1 MMGIEALIISCVLVL
16 FRVAAFIAFL
26 PPMAG
31 RGLPNTVKI
40 GLAVA
45 FTVLLAPQYAG
56 AAALDLD
63 LAAPGAAAWLQL
75 AYLAVRETALGAG
88 LAWLFGLCLVP
99 ARIGGA
105 WIAQEMG
112 LNLGEL
118 TSPMD
123 QTTASPVSQALEALG
138 VLLFFALNIHH
149 MMFFALGR
157 SFVNR
162 PLLQEWSMPT
172 WQSIVQAVAT
182 TEQIGLMIVA
192 PVGILLF
199 VVSVTLL
206 ITMKTAPQFN
216 FMSYGMTLR
225 LIAGVGG
232 LLLFL
237 PDILSSLQYFMTR
250 TPIRNWS

>member
-1 MMGIEALIISCVLVL
+1 MIESLVIACMLVL
-16 FRVAAFIAFL
+16 FRVGAFL
-26 PPMAG
+26 AFMPPMAG

-45 FTVLLAPQYAG
+45 LTALLAPMYMG
-56 AAALDLD
+56 EAAAQLH
-63 LAAPGAAAWLQL
+63 LADSEGAAWLQL
-75 AYLAVRETALGAG
+75 AYLAARETTLGAG
-88 LAWLFGLCLVP
+88 LAWLFGLCLIP

-123 QTTASPVSQALEALG
+123 QQPASPVSQGLEALG
-138 VLLFFALNIHH
+138 VLLFFTLNIHH
-149 MMFFALGR
+149 VMFFALGR

-162 PLLQEWSMPT
+162 PLLQEWSLPT
-172 WQSIVQAVAT
+172 WNSIVQAVAT
-182 TEQIGLMIVA
+182 TEQVGLLIVA

-206 ITMKTAPQFN
+206 VTMRTAPQFN

-250 TPIRNWS
+250 APITNWS

>member
-1 MMGIEALIISCVLVL
+1 MIESVIICCLLVL
-16 FRVAAFIAFL
+16 FRVAAFLAFL
-26 PPMAG
+26 PPVAG
-31 RGLPNTVKI
+31 RGMPNTVKI

-45 FTVLLAPQYAG
+45 VTIVLAPLYAG
-56 AAALDLD
+56 TAALQLN
-63 LAAPGAAAWLQL
+63 LAEPGAAAWLQL
-75 AYLAVRETALGAG
+75 AYLAARETALGAG
-88 LAWLFGLCLVP
+88 LAWLFGLCLIP

-123 QTTASPVSQALEALG
+123 QQPSSPVSQALEALG
-138 VLLFFALNIHH
+138 VLLFFALNMHH
-149 MMFFALGR
+149 VMFFALGR

-162 PLLQEWSMPT
+162 PLLQDWSLPS

-199 VVSVTLL
+199 VTSVTLL
-206 ITMKTAPQFN
+206 ITMRTAPQFN

-225 LIAGVGG
+225 LVAGVGG
-232 LLLFL
+232 LFLFL

-250 TPIRNWS
+250 TPIKNWS

>member
-1 MMGIEALIISCVLVL
+1 MIESLVIASMLVL
-16 FRVAAFIAFL
+16 FRIAAFLAFL

-56 AAALDLD
+56 AAALELT
-63 LAAPGAAAWLQL
+63 LAESDGAAWLQL
-75 AYLAVRETALGAG
+75 AWLAARETALGAG

-123 QTTASPVSQALEALG
+123 QQPASPVSQGLEALG
-138 VLLFFALNIHH
+138 VLLFFSLNIHH
-149 MMFFALGR
+149 VMFFALGR

-162 PLLQEWSMPT
+162 PLLESWSLPT
-172 WQSIVQAVAT
+172 WNSIVQAVAA
-182 TEQIGLMIVA
+182 TEEIGLIIIA

-206 ITMKTAPQFN
+206 ITMRTAPQFN

-232 LLLFL
+232 FLLFL

-250 TPIRNWS
+250 TPIKSWS

>member
-1 MMGIEALIISCVLVL
+1 MTTIEALIISCMLVL
-16 FRVAAFIAFL
+16 FRVAAFVAFM

-31 RGLPNTVKI
+31 NGLPNTVKI

-45 FTVLLAPQYAG
+45 FTVVLAPLHAG
-56 AAALDLD
+56 QAAMNLQ
-63 LAAPGAAAWLQL
+63 LAESDAGAWLQL
-75 AYLAVRETALGAG
+75 AYLGIRETALGAG

-112 LNLGEL
+112 LNMGEL

-123 QTTASPVSQALEALG
+123 RQPASPVSQGLEALG
-138 VLLFFALNIHH
+138 VLLFFSLNIHH
-149 MMFFALGR
+149 VMFFALGR

-162 PLLQEWSMPT
+162 PLLQEWSLPT
-172 WQSIVQAVAT
+172 WQSIVQSVAT
-182 TEQIGLMIVA
+182 MEQIGLMIVA
-192 PVGILLF
+192 PVGIMLF
-199 VVSVTLL
+199 IVSVTLL
-206 ITMKTAPQFN
+206 VTMRTAPQFN
-216 FMSYGMTLR
+216 FMSYGMTMR
-225 LIAGVGG
+225 LIVGLVG

-250 TPIRNWS
+250 APIRNWS